1 MQIQTKVNIGDLVYI
16 VSSKQKKPLPNQ
28 TKGVVFSQIDDDWFR
43 VYITWDEHSRIQ
55 DFPRWMLEKII

>member
-1 MQIQTKVNIGDLVYI
+1 MQIQTEVNIGDLVYI

-28 TKGVVFSQIDDDWFR
+28 TKGVIFSQIDDDWFR